1 VKLLSKLLR
10 GGVTAPLATLG
21 WAVGLGVCAVGLAV
35 LSAVGVAA
43 ALVPGSAFV
52 AGGAGLLVVLVT
64 AGAAAVGGSRLGS
77 AIDAMVERVT
87 RPEIAS
93 ASAGVGAPPPVP
105 VRELDD
111 LLTALAALQQRVRV
125 SDDLAERHRRNAD
138 AASAGMFEL
147 LSGLVAAEEGA
158 RGQLSAE
165 LHDTVA
171 QSLGVARRLVGEVRE
186 SATGPLAQRLAAL
199 GDQVDEAEESLRATM
214 ARTRPPALR
223 DGDLAAAVVLL
234 RDDLEHRYGLVVDLQ
249 WPDAEYPVP
258 LATAIAVYRFFQEAL
273 LNVVKHAEVDEAEA
287 VLEIDARYVQA
298 TVRDRGVGLPV
309 MPAAA
314 GRGGRHVGL
323 GLLRERARLAGGRL
337 DVVSEAGLGT
347 TLTLRLPRPAL
358 PERATSPAQ
367 AVQGTVPRP
376 RGAAVPERQL
386 PERGQLLVRA
396 QALSADGR

>member
-1 VKLLSKLLR
+1 MRIRPRLLR
-10 GGVTAPLATLG
+10 GGLTAPLATLG
-21 WAVGLGVCAVGLAV
+21 WAAGALVFAVGTLVLA
-35 LSAVGVAA
+35 AVGAA
-43 ALVPGSAFV
+43 TVVVPGSVPV
-52 AGGAGLLVVLVT
+52 AVGAGLLVVLAA
-64 AGAAAVGGSRLGS
+64 AGAATVAGTRLGR
-77 AIDAMVERVT
+77 AVDAMVERVT
-87 RPEIAS
+87 RPD
-93 ASAGVGAPPPVP
+93 AGRREAVAPPPVP

-171 QSLGVARRLVGEVRE
+171 QSLGVARRLLGELRE
-186 SATGPLAQRLAAL
+186 SATGTAAQRLATL

-234 RDDLEHRYGLVVDLQ
+234 RDDLEHRYGLTVDLR
-249 WPDAEYPVP
+249 WPETEYPVP

-287 VLEIDARYVQA
+287 SLEVDARYVQA

-309 MPAAA
+309 LPAVA

-337 DVVSEAGLGT
+337 DVVSEAGSGT

-358 PERATSPAQ
+358 PERATGPTQ
-367 AVQGTVPRP
+367 AVPSPR
-376 RGAAVPERQL
+376 
-386 PERGQLLVRA
+386 RA
-396 QALSADGR
+396 PADALTLSVDGR